1 MPKIEKG
8 KKGFSLDVE
17 THRRLIWLKCF
28 LDKPPKNKISFG
40 VGRHYKLGEIIDLAV
55 LELYKKTMADLHA
68 PPLPEV
74 PGNVIECEDG
84 NESAE
89 EIISEVCSSSVPVG

>member
-1 MPKIEKG
+1 MAKLTKG
-8 KKGFSLDVE
+8 KKGFNLEVE

-55 LELYKKTMADLHA
+55 FELYKKTLADLHS

-74 PGNVIECEDG
+74 PGNMIECESD
-84 NESAE
+84 ESAE
-89 EIISEVCSSSVPVG
+89 EVVNEVHPETVPV